1 MEQKNQN
8 AQLAYQVTRI
18 RTASREQLL
27 LITYDIAI
35 RFCIAAESAIAK
47 GNTEESHENLL
58 RAQNAVREL
67 MVSLNVEVG
76 GSVAEDLMGL
86 YDFMHR
92 SLVEANV
99 EKSKEKVAMVRS
111 MLEELRDTW
120 QEALEKIKK
129 EAISKKQEEPVPS
142 GGGVSFAG

>member
-35 RFCIAAESAIAK
+35 RFCLSAESAIAK
-47 GNTEESHENLL
+47 GDTEESHENLL
-58 RAQNAVREL
+58 RAQNAIREL
-67 MVSLNVEVG
+67 MVSLNVQVG
-76 GSVAEDLMGL
+76 GSVAENLMGL

-99 EKSKEKVAMVRS
+99 EKSEEKVAMVRS

-129 EAISKKQEEPVPS
+129 EAISNNQEETVPS